1 MAWKLPFS
9 EKAITDV
16 YGSMTPFRKKNNM
29 QPHSGTDFAPAGS
42 NKGNTAIPA
51 VANGTIKLI
60 QWSNILGWVIVQSAL
75 DSSKKV
81 WYIGYCHVK
90 CGTHGLNCKGPN
102 VQGCKSPIKMKLNDK
117 LEQGETVAIMGNTG
131 TASSGVHLHLT
142 SSNQLKG
149 VFWATADK
157 VDIVK
162 LAKKNAAPKAA
173 PKAAPVAAPAP
184 TSET

>member
-1 MAWKLPFS
+1 MSWKLPFP

-16 YGSMTPFRKKNNM
+16 YGSMTPFRKKNKM
-29 QPHSGTDFAPAGS
+29 QPHSGTDFSPAGS
-42 NKGNTAIPA
+42 NKGKTAIPA
-51 VANGTIKLI
+51 VADGKIKLI

-90 CGTHGLNCKGPN
+90 CGTHGINCKGPK
-102 VQGCKSPIKMKLNDK
+102 VDGCKTPIKKKVNDPIA
-117 LEQGETVAIMGNTG
+117 QGETVAIMGNTG

-142 SSNQLKG
+142 ASKQLKG
-149 VFWATADK
+149 VFGATADK
-157 VDIVK
+157 VDILK
-162 LAKKNAAPKAA
+162 LIKKNAAPKAA
-173 PKAAPVAAPAP
+173 PAPAAPTP